1 MKSTRYMVMSAF
13 LWSSIEPPVSM
24 DPGGPQ
30 RFIPVF
36 DTKEQALAW
45 LDGDESEIRELITEK
60 A

>member
-1 MKSTRYMVMSAF
+1 MVMSAF